1 VKDLGIGLVLTAI
14 VTGLM
19 YLVWGSEAL
28 VPGLTFGLLAAVL
41 SAAAVALLQ
50 SGLKGAY
57 TKTMARW
64 GMGMGLRLLG
74 VALFTLA
81 VLREPELFPAL
92 PTAIGY
98 VGVLLPLLFYEMRLL
113 R

>member
-1 VKDLGIGLVLTAI
+1 MKDLGLGLVLTAV
-14 VTGLM
+14 VTGVM

-28 VPGLTFGLLAAVL
+28 VPGLTFGLVAAVMNAL
-41 SAAAVALLQ
+41 AVALLKP
-50 SGLKGAY
+50 SLEGAY
-57 TKTMARW
+57 AKLMARW
-64 GMGMGLRLLG
+64 GMGMGLRLFG

-81 VLREPELFPAL
+81 VVREPELFPAL
-92 PTAIGY
+92 PTAIGF